1 MFIDLRA
8 KLEKEGLGYLSDNN
22 VLRYLNSYLWNFDN
36 AYMRLSNAEKWRR
49 ENDCMEVRRD
59 EVLNEIGLKVTLIF
73 L

>member
-1 MFIDLRA
+1 MFINLRA